1 MKVKIKALTQL
12 SVDGN
17 IVREG
22 ETVIIERSE
31 AQINECVQ
39 GELYEVVEHIDAQ
52 SLLVAAAS
60 KGGKDK

>member
-39 GELYEVVEHIDAQ
+39 GELYVVVEAIDAQ
-52 SLLVAAAS
+52 PLPAAAN